1 MEIRAHDLSRSGM
14 RRACA
19 WLAVL
24 MLLAPA
30 ALAQDKPNGILLVA
44 KEDLRDPN
52 FRQTVVLVTQA
63 QDGGTVGVILNRPT
77 SRKHRVSGAP
87 IFEGGPVM
95 REVVVALL
103 RAGNTPPAPAFH
115 VLRNIYLSMHPQV
128 VDPLLAG
135 TTTVRHRLYM
145 GFSGW
150 APGQL
155 ENEMRQ
161 EGWYVLPASEELL
174 FRADTSGMWRE
185 LVAKAR
191 GGRAGMRCPDH
202 CGRSHNA
209 AHKST
214 ISRRLQA
221 G

>member
-1 MEIRAHDLSRSGM
+1 
-14 RRACA
+14 
-19 WLAVL
+19 
-24 MLLAPA
+24 MLLGGA
-30 ALAQDKPNGILLVA
+30 ALAQDKPNAILLVA
-44 KEDLRDPN
+44 KENLRDPN
-52 FRQTVVLVTQA
+52 FSQTVVLVTQA
-63 QDGGTVGVILNRPT
+63 PDGGTVGVILNRPT

-95 REVVVALL
+95 REVVVAVF
-103 RAGNTPPAPAFH
+103 RADNTPPAPAFH
-115 VLRNIYLSMHPQV
+115 VLKGIFLSMHPQN

-135 TTTVRHRLYM
+135 TATVRHRLYM

-161 EGWYVLPASEELL
+161 EGWHVLPASEELV

-185 LVAKAR
+185 LVEKAR

-202 CGRSHNA
+202 CERSHNA

-214 ISRRLQA
+214 IWRRLRA